1 MAIVFF
7 LIIDRGY
14 RQRNYIRLIELSEKS
29 LSVYKGKK
37 MNKETVLMSKIT
49 AISRKKR
56 FLSISITLKVEA
68 AEQKKASSFNISSE
82 NIKNSDLLNL
92 FEEIQRIKSYS

>member
-7 LIIDRGY
+7 LIIDHGY

-37 MNKETVLMSKIT
+37 MSKETVLMSKIT

-68 AEQKKASSFNISSE
+68 AELK
-82 NIKNSDLLNL
+82 
-92 FEEIQRIKSYS
+92 